1 HKDAYTKAGVLHRD
15 LSVGNIVMFCGKGIL
30 IDWDLAKLVSI
41 KGPRQTT
48 RTGTWQFM
56 SAYLVQNQDA
66 PHVVED
72 DLESSL
78 YVVLW
83 VALKFSKTYMTD

>member
-1 HKDAYTKAGVLHRD
+1 HKDAYEKAGILHRD
-15 LSVGNIVMFCGKGIL
+15 LSIGNIVIFHGKGIL
-30 IDWDLAKLVSI
+30 IDWDLAKSI
-41 KGPRQTT
+41 STKGPRQST

-56 SAYLVQNQDA
+56 SGYLVQNQNA

-78 YVVLW
+78 YIVLW
-83 VALKFSKTYMTD
+83 AALKYSRT